1 MSSASQYPIGQL
13 ISEIIREHAS
23 SEVAFVAQQL
33 GYRDAEKGLRRLHLW
48 TETGEGHQRVIRQIA
63 RATGRDED
71 LEAAIAATTEM
82 KRNEWEA
89 EFLEHCRGEA
99 ATFRPFLS
107 AFGSHT
113 VPEGICIFG
122 MTGGF
127 KRWTIT
133 ELPDSLLDLALEE
146 QIPALQPFMVRYKE
160 QHSGQVPFFGV
171 LSGFKLVRLLD
182 YIQFDTDGRFV
193 EHVQKP
199 FRLGQCS
206 VRLA

>member
-1 MSSASQYPIGQL
+1 
-13 ISEIIREHAS
+13 
-23 SEVAFVAQQL
+23 VAQQL

-48 TETGEGHQRVIRQIA
+48 TETGTGHQRIIHQIA
-63 RATGRDED
+63 RATGRDVD

-82 KRNEWEA
+82 KRNQWAA

-99 ATFRPFLS
+99 AAFRPFLC
-107 AFGSHT
+107 AFGTHT

-133 ELPDSLLDLALEE
+133 ELPDTLLDLTLED
-146 QIPALQPFMVRYKE
+146 QIPALQPFMARYKE
-160 QHSGQVPFFGV
+160 QYSGQVPFFGV
-171 LSGFKLVRLLD
+171 LSGFKFVRLID
-182 YIQFDTDGRFV
+182 YIRFGADGHFV